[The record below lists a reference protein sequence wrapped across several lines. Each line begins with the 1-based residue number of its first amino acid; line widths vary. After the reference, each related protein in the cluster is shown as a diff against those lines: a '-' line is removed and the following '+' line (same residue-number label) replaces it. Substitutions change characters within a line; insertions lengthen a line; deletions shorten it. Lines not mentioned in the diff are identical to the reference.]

1 MRVAIAAETFL
12 PHVSGVTGSVVRVLR
27 HLRGTGH
34 EALVLA
40 PGDPPPTCEGARV
53 VALPSVPL
61 PGYPEVRLPV
71 ATAGAVA
78 AQLAEFRPDVLHLAS
93 PFALGGPAVRAAA
106 RLGVPVVAVYQ
117 TDVAGFA
124 TRYGAGSVANVAW
137 HRVRSIHE
145 RANLTLA
152 PSSAAAADLRRH
164 GIPRVRL
171 WPRGV
176 DTVAFSPAHRDDLLR
191 RRLAPDGQVLV
202 GFLGRLAAEKQVED
216 LRSLMTLPGVRVVVI
231 GDGPE
236 RDRLRRVLGGASFLG
251 LLTGAALSRA
261 VATLDVAVQPGPHE
275 TFCQAV
281 QEAMASGVPVVAVG
295 AGGAAELVDPSRTGW
310 LYPPGDLTCLRDQVR
325 DLAGDAAKRR
335 AMGRAARAAVE
346 GRTWPAVC
354 EQLLGHYASVQ
365 SSLDATAAGR

>member
-27 HLRGTGH
+27 HLRDTGH

-40 PGDPPPTCEGARV
+40 PGDPPATCEGARV

-61 PGYPEVRLPV
+61 PGYPEVRLPI

-106 RLGVPVVAVYQ
+106 RVGVPVVAVYQ

-236 RDRLRRVLGGASFLG
+236 RDRLRRVLRRSIVSGAPDGHCACPARSRPSTSPFSP
-251 LLTGAALSRA
+251 ALMR
-261 VATLDVAVQPGPHE
+261 
-275 TFCQAV
+275 
-281 QEAMASGVPVVAVG
+281 
-295 AGGAAELVDPSRTGW
+295 PS
-310 LYPPGDLTCLRDQVR
+310 
-325 DLAGDAAKRR
+325 AKRSR
-335 AMGRAARAAVE
+335 RPWPAVSLSSPLARAAPPSWSTTVE
-346 GRTWPAVC
+346 RDGSTHR
-354 EQLLGHYASVQ
+354 
-365 SSLDATAAGR
+365 ATSRA